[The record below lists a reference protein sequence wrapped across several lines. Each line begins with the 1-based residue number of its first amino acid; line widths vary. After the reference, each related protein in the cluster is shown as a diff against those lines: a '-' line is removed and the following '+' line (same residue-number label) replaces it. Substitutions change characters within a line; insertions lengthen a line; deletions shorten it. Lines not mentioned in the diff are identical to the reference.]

1 MTAAKILRAV
11 VLVEHVQYNFMKSV
25 INLEAEVKDKE
36 KLFLGTPLGVIN
48 TCNMKYPV
56 FDRLYKEQRSFIW
69 IPDEISMER
78 DRSDAERLSKTERFI
93 FENNL
98 SFQTVGDSFLG
109 SGIDDVLRYVTN
121 SEFKLSLKTHG
132 WFEECIHTPSYSHA
146 IQNIYNDPAARFD
159 MILKTQ
165 EVKNRA
171 EKSVQ
176 KFNRLLNHEDSDP
189 RVGIVNTLIGLL
201 ALEGISFYNSF
212 STSFFF
218 AKNGKMTGTGSIIKL
233 IRRDERLHKA
243 NIINAL
249 RILTSEPSEDFL
261 DLKPYIEQT
270 VLETFSGMAQQ
281 EFDWIK
287 YLMSEGELPGL
298 SELLLSKYVKYL
310 TNKTLQELGIHK
322 GVKIFEET
330 PNPFPWIE
338 SFIGSTKSTQV
349 APQEMEITN
358 YVKSAKNDLEEMEL

>member
-1 MTAAKILRAV
+1 
-11 VLVEHVQYNFMKSV
+11 MKSV
-25 INLEAEVKDKE
+25 INLESEVKEKE
-36 KLFLGTPLGVIN
+36 QLFLGKPLGIIH

-56 FDRLYKEQRSFIW
+56 FDKLYKEQRSFIW

-78 DRSDAERLSKTERFI
+78 DRSDIEKLSESERFI

-109 SGIDDVLRYVTN
+109 SGIDDILKYVTN
-121 SEFKLSLKTHG
+121 SEFKLSLKTHS

-159 MILKTQ
+159 LILKTDAIR
-165 EVKNRA
+165 ERA
-171 EKSVQ
+171 KKSVE
-176 KFNRLLNHEDSDP
+176 KFNNLLNNNNSDV
-189 RVGIVNTLIGLL
+189 RVDILNTLIGLL

-233 IRRDERLHKA
+233 IRRDERVHKA
-243 NIINAL
+243 NIITAL
-249 RILTSEPSEDFL
+249 RYLFSQESENFL
-261 DLKPYIEQT
+261 DLKTYLYDT
-270 VLETFSGMAQQ
+270 VLETFESMANQ
-281 EFDWIK
+281 EFDWID
-287 YLMSEGELPGL
+287 YLMSRGEMPGFTAAL
-298 SELLLSKYVKYL
+298 SKKYVKFL

-322 GVKIFEET
+322 VKIFEDT
-330 PNPFPWIE
+330 QNPYPWIDAY
-338 SFIGSTKSTQV
+338 IGSSKAVQV

-358 YVKSAKNDLEEMEL
+358 YVKSSKNDLEDVDF